1 VKLKEPRS
9 GREAEVDAPTAP
21 SARTLAARAGN
32 VVWVYEGGETYR
44 VERSVSRGARA
55 GHEPEED
62 LRAPM
67 PGKVLKLTVS
77 EGATVEKG
85 APLLV
90 LEAMKMEHEI
100 RAPRA
105 GVVKKLPF
113 RAGEMVALGDILVD
127 LE

>member
-1 VKLKEPRS
+1 VKLREPRS
-9 GREAEVDAPTAP
+9 GREAETDAPASLP
-21 SARTLAARAGN
+21 ARTVAARAGN
-32 VVWVYEGGETYR
+32 VVWVHANGQTYR
-44 VERSVSRGARA
+44 IERSVSRGARA

-67 PGKVLKLTVS
+67 PGKVLKVTAA
-77 EGATVEKG
+77 EGAAVEKG

-113 RAGEMVALGDILVD
+113 RAGDMVALGDMLA
-127 LE
+127 EME